1 MSAARFR
8 ILELQPGRIGWRL
21 LAINNRDLGRAA
33 AAFPDVRTCRAAV
46 VWLQE
51 HAAELRVL
59 TVRTGPTSWGW
70 RILAGGSAVAVSS
83 RDYHRRIQ
91 AEQAA
96 AIVLALIPGAEPVP
110 DGDGVLAI

>member
-8 ILELQPGRIGWRL
+8 VLQLQPGRVYWRL

-33 AAFPDVRTCRAAV
+33 TAFPDVRSCRAAV

-51 HAAELRVL
+51 HAAQLSVL

-70 RILAGGSAVAVSS
+70 RIVADGPAVAVAS
-83 RDYHRRIQ
+83 RQYQRRIQ

-96 AIVLALIPGAEPVP
+96 AIVLALIPGAEPLA
-110 DGDGVLAI
+110 DDGVLAI